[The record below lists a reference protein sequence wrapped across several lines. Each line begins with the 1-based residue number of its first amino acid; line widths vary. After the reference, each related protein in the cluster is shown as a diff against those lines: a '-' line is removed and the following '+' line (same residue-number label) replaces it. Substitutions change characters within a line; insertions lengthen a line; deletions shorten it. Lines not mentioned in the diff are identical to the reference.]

1 MNVAFARGAWGAKV
15 LLALFLAASATLNFY
30 AHRAQTY
37 QRGESEKPASALL
50 EKPAPDFSVPV
61 LTLAANAPAARV
73 SLAEHRG
80 KVVFISFWA
89 SWCRPCDYELPV
101 LNQFYL
107 AHRDQGVAVLAIST
121 DNDRQAA
128 LEYVQSRSLTLPML
142 WDEDGRVAALYQV
155 EALPTLIVIDPEG
168 RVRHAERG
176 LRVDLNSWL
185 TLQLRRFAP
194 RQAPAVGGD

>member
-1 MNVAFARGAWGAKV
+1 MNLAIARGAWGARL
-15 LLALFLAASATLNFY
+15 LLALFLAGSAVLNFY
-30 AHRAQTY
+30 AHRAQTS
-37 QRGESEKPASALL
+37 QRGESDQPASALL
-50 EKPAPDFSVPV
+50 EKPAPEFSVPV
-61 LTLAANAPAARV
+61 LTLAANAPETRI
-73 SLAEHRG
+73 SLADHRG

-107 AHRDQGVAVLAIST
+107 DHRDQGVEVLAIST
-121 DNDRQAA
+121 DQDREAA
-128 LEYVQSRSLTLPML
+128 LEYMQSRNFALPML

-155 EALPTLIVIDPEG
+155 EALPTLIVVDPDG
-168 RVRHAERG
+168 RVRHSERG

-194 RQAPAVGGD
+194 QQAPAVGGD